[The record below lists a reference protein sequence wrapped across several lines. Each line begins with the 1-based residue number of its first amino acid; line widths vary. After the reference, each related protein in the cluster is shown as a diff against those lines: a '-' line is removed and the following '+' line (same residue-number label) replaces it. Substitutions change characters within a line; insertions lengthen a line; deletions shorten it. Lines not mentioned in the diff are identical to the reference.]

1 MASHDADHTVDRD
14 QALMPNIQQERLSI
28 GFGCSSFAE
37 CDEIVRLIKASVDPI
52 PQYSVLA
59 TLDRRAPM
67 GEIISLILGIRLV
80 VFPASTLSEI
90 KEITTHSPLALART
104 RTPNV
109 AEAAALASLGPSARL
124 IVARTKGRFCTC
136 AVAATSLEVPS

>member
-1 MASHDADHTVDRD
+1 MASHDADHTMERD
-14 QALMPNIQQERLSI
+14 QALMDTIQQERLSI

-37 CDEIVRLIKASVDPI
+37 SEEIVRLIQASVHPI
-52 PQYSVLA
+52 PQDSVLA

-90 KEITTHSPLALART
+90 KETTTHSPLALART
-104 RTPNV
+104 RTSNV
-109 AEAAALASLGPSARL
+109 AEAAALASLGPTARL
-124 IVARTKGRFCTC
+124 IVARKKGRFCTC
-136 AVAATSLEVPS
+136 AVAAISVEVPS